1 MSHNRIV
8 KEEKVAAL
16 NEVAKSAVSL
26 VVAEYR
32 GLTSEDLTALRQKA
46 REEKVFV
53 KVIKNTLAK
62 IAVKETEHDVIS
74 DDLTGPVIL
83 GFAVDAPNAA
93 AKLFK
98 DFAADKEL
106 LAIKSL
112 TLSGKRLDASQV
124 DVVANLPT
132 FDEALAMLLSCLQ
145 APSRKLATALQDTYG
160 RLARALKARSDKL
173 SA

>member
-83 GFAVDAPNAA
+83 GFAVDTPNAA

>member
-1 MSHNRIV
+1 M
-8 KEEKVAAL
+8 
-16 NEVAKSAVSL
+16 AKSAVSL

-46 REEKVFV
+46 REGKVFI

-106 LAIKSL
+106 LTIKSL

-132 FDEALAMLLSCLQ
+132 FDEAVGYALILLAG
-145 APSRKLATALQDTYG
+145 PSRKLATALQDTYG
-160 RLARALKARSDKL
+160 RFARALKARSDKL

>member
-106 LAIKSL
+106 LTIKSL